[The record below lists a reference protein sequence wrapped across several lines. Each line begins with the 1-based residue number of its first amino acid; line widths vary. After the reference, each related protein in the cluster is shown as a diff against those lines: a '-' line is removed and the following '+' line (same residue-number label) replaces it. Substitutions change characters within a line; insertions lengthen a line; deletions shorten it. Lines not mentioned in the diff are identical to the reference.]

1 MPDLKSCPFC
11 GKPGVLNKSSH
22 CGWNI
27 YCAGFCGCQLSTN
40 YADNRDLIKQWN
52 NRAKS
57 AEEKILQSASPT
69 NTERDEICPECD
81 SKMLMNPAGNWYCSN
96 WPWCQGKLS
105 PVS

>member
-1 MPDLKSCPFC
+1 MDYKKC
-11 GKPGVLNKSSH
+11 
-22 CGWNI
+22 WNTLR
-27 YCAGFCGCQLSTN
+27 AESGGRWCQPHPMSNELLTIGELMRN
-40 YADNRDLIKQWN
+40 MERRD
-52 NRAKS
+52 S
-57 AEEKILQSASPT
+57 EAEELSKQAH